1 MLGEGAIIDKG
12 NNLDENT
19 QALEDVAAA
28 GAADPVKRKVDRIV
42 FDAQTIA
49 ADNLNLY
56 DILLATPSVVA
67 TEEDISIAGK
77 GRALVLID
85 DKESRLSGK
94 ELITTLKS
102 YNSKDIDKIEVITTP
117 PLKYDVEGSA
127 GVINIRLKRRVGEYL
142 GGSIYDAE
150 SLSKY
155 NLNEY
160 SAVLNCKK
168 GKVLAN
174 FTLAHQPH
182 REHPRASEIQQK
194 RRSSFDNR
202 LTFSDS
208 DRIQTCNRL
217 IRSQV
222 LYSVELRSHLLIASA
237 NIRHFFFLCKSFSTF
252 FQTIFSPRA
261 KLTDLHTILHRC

>member
-1 MLGEGAIIDKG
+1 MRTLLIALICVIIPCHIWAQDMLGEGAIIDKG

-160 SAVLNCKK
+160 SAVLNYKK

-182 REHPRASEIQQK
+182 REHPRASEITTK
-194 RRSSFDNR
+194 KA
-202 LTFSDS
+202 
-208 DRIQTCNRL
+208 
-217 IRSQV
+217 V
-222 LYSVELRSHLLIASA
+222 
-237 NIRHFFFLCKSFSTF
+237 
-252 FQTIFSPRA
+252 IFR
-261 KLTDLHTILHRC
+261 